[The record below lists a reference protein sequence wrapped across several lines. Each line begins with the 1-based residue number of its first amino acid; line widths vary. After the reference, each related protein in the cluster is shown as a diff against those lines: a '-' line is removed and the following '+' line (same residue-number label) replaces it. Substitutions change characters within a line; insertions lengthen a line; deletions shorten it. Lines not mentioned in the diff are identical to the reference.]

1 MKINDEKFL
10 TFLYE
15 VTFETLKIHGS
26 KGWTMDDICKN
37 VGISKDTLYR
47 AVSNKEDLILKSLN
61 FKINLHITQ

>member
-37 VGISKDTLYR
+37 VGISKD
-47 AVSNKEDLILKSLN
+47 K
-61 FKINLHITQ
+61 